1 MSSPPSR
8 MTEALV
14 HLRSIRSKQLQA
26 GVLPRIQIEGEV
38 GRKIVLAGQLEGG
51 PPMLRQDTEVY
62 KGLFG

>member
-1 MSSPPSR
+1 MSSPCGRQKLLFIADPS
-8 MTEALV
+8 EA
-14 HLRSIRSKQLQA
+14 KQLLA
-26 GVLPRIQIEGEV
+26 GVLPCIQIEGKV